1 MQQSIFSL
9 LSLNVLFFMLGHVSE
24 CSFATNVA
32 TDFYLNIVMFS
43 LQAALYYV
51 LISSDIIG

>member
-1 MQQSIFSL
+1 
-9 LSLNVLFFMLGHVSE
+9 MLGHVSE